1 MELPKL
7 LIADNSS
14 LQNVI
19 FIIHTEYPRFII
31 NVTNDEVSWLEDF
44 DIKDEKILHSESE
57 KLIDE
62 AFNFYDK
69 EMGLMLY
76 IQWSQ

>member
-1 MELPKL
+1 MELPKFL
-7 LIADNSS
+7 VADNSS

-19 FIIHTEYPRFII
+19 FVIHTEYPRFII
-31 NVTNDEVSWLEDF
+31 NITNDEVCWLEDF
-44 DIKDEKILHSESE
+44 DKKDEKILHSESE

-69 EMGLMLY
+69 EMGLM
-76 IQWSQ
+76 

>member
-1 MELPKL
+1 MELPKF

-31 NVTNDEVSWLEDF
+31 NITNDEVCWLEDF
-44 DIKDEKILHSESE
+44 DKKDEKILHSES
-57 KLIDE
+57 KHLINE

-69 EMGLMLY
+69 EMGL
-76 IQWSQ
+76 I

>member
-7 LIADNSS
+7 LVADNSL

-19 FIIHTEYPRFII
+19 FGIHNEYPRFINNI
-31 NVTNDEVSWLEDF
+31 TNDEVHWLEDF
-44 DIKDEKILHSESE
+44 DKNDKEILHSESE
-57 KLIDE
+57 QVINE

-69 EMGLMLY
+69 EMGL
-76 IQWSQ
+76 I

>member
-1 MELPKL
+1 MELPKF

-31 NVTNDEVSWLEDF
+31 NITNDEVYWLEDF
-44 DIKDEKILHSESE
+44 DKKDEEILYSESE
-57 KLIDE
+57 QIINE
-62 AFNFYDK
+62 AFNFYDN
-69 EMGLMLY
+69 EMGL
-76 IQWSQ
+76 I

>member
-1 MELPKL
+1 MELPKF

-19 FIIHTEYPRFII
+19 FVIHTEYPRFITNI
-31 NVTNDEVSWLEDF
+31 TNDEVFWLGDF
-44 DIKDEKILHSESE
+44 DKKDEEILHSESE
-57 KLIDE
+57 QIINE

-69 EMGLMLY
+69 EMGL
-76 IQWSQ
+76 I

>member
-1 MELPKL
+1 MELPKF

-31 NVTNDEVSWLEDF
+31 NITNDEVCWLEDF
-44 DIKDEKILHSESE
+44 DKKDEKILHSESE
-57 KLIDE
+57 KLIGE

-69 EMGLMLY
+69 EMALM
-76 IQWSQ
+76 

>member
-1 MELPKL
+1 MDLPKF

-31 NVTNDEVSWLEDF
+31 NITNDEVCWLEDF
-44 DIKDEKILHSESE
+44 DKKDEKILHSESE

-69 EMGLMLY
+69 EMGLM
-76 IQWSQ
+76 

>member
-1 MELPKL
+1 MELPKF

-31 NVTNDEVSWLEDF
+31 NISNDEVYWLEDF
-44 DIKDEKILHSESE
+44 DKKDEEILYSESE
-57 KLIDE
+57 KLINE

-69 EMGLMLY
+69 EMGLM
-76 IQWSQ
+76 

>member
-1 MELPKL
+1 MELPKF

-19 FIIHTEYPRFII
+19 FIIHTEYPRFIMNI
-31 NVTNDEVSWLEDF
+31 TNDEVHWLEDF
-44 DIKDEKILHSESE
+44 DKKDEEILHSESE
-57 KLIDE
+57 QIINE

-69 EMGLMLY
+69 EMGL
-76 IQWSQ
+76 I

>member
-1 MELPKL
+1 MELPRF

-19 FIIHTEYPRFII
+19 FILHTEYPRFII
-31 NVTNDEVSWLEDF
+31 NVTNDQVHWLEDF
-44 DIKDEKILHSESE
+44 DNKDQEILHLESEQLIKD
-57 KLIDE
+57 

-69 EMGLMLY
+69 EMGLT
-76 IQWSQ
+76 